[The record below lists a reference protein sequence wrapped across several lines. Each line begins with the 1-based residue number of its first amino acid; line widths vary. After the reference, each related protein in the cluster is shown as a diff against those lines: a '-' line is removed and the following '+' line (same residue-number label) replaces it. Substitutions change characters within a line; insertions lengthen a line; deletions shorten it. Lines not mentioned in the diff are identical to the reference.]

1 MDEQVNGGLYIA
13 YGMSDAYVAR
23 EAALHFKIS
32 HSETAKLT
40 VSQQIAA
47 IRDVLDR
54 PRRFPRGVFG
64 RAKIGEIPVIVETDN
79 KDEIASIAQ
88 LKKEDLNETRFII
101 LGGAEAHLAAKALAD
116 TDIPVILKPS
126 RCYGKSW
133 QARQCLYGPPLT
145 SDSVLDVLL
154 AHGVRVGLGSTDPH
168 DGSARN
174 MIWEAGWNLAHNTN
188 LTQEAAVGLVTWN
201 LAHIFGLQDQ
211 VGLIQLGHMADFVAY
226 NGNPFVFGTRVQMVY
241 GGAYP
246 GPLCF
251 PKQV

>member
-1 MDEQVNGGLYIA
+1 
-13 YGMSDAYVAR
+13 MSDAYVER
-23 EAALHFKIS
+23 EAALHFTIS
-32 HSETAKLT
+32 HSATAKLT

-47 IRDVLDR
+47 IRDVVTR
-54 PRRFPRGVFG
+54 PDPLFS
-64 RAKIGEIPVIVETDN
+64 RAYNGEILVVVETDN
-79 KDEIASIAQ
+79 KDEIASIAR
-88 LKKEDLNETRFII
+88 LKKEELPQTRFVI
-101 LGGAEAHLAAKALAD
+101 LGGAEAHLAANALAD
-116 TDIPVILKPS
+116 ADIPVILKPG

-154 AHGVRVGLGSTDPH
+154 AHGVRVGLGSTDPD

-174 MIWEAGWNLAHNTN
+174 MIWEAGWNLAHNAN

-211 VGLIQLGHMADFVAY
+211 VGLIQKGHQADFVAY
-226 NGNPFVFGTRVQMVY
+226 NGNPFEFGTRVQMVY

>member
-1 MDEQVNGGLYIA
+1 MIA
-13 YGMSDAYVAR
+13 YGKSDAFVER
-23 EAALHFKIS
+23 EAALHFTIS
-32 HSETAKLT
+32 HSATAKLT

-47 IRDVLDR
+47 IRDVLTRNDDL
-54 PRRFPRGVFG
+54 FI
-64 RAKIGEIPVIVETDN
+64 RASIGEIPVIVETDN
-79 KDEIASIAQ
+79 KDEIASIAR
-88 LKKEDLNETRFII
+88 LKKNEFPTTRFVI
-101 LGGAEAHLAAKALAD
+101 LGGAESHLAVNALEDA
-116 TDIPVILKPS
+116 DIPVILKPG

-145 SDSVLDVLL
+145 PDSVLDVLL
-154 AHGVRVGLGSTDPH
+154 AHGVRVGFGSTDPD

-211 VGLIQLGHMADFVAY
+211 VGSIQQGHKADFVAY
-226 NGNPFVFGTRVQMVY
+226 NGNPFDFGTRVQMVY

-251 PKQV
+251 PKHV